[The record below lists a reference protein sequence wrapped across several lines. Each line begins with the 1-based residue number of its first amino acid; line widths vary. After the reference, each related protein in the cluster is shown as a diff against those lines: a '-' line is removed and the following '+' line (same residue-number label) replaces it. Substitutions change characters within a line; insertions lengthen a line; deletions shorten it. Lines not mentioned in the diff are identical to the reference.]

1 MARVG
6 REAKLAAEGSPIGF
20 RYVFMQNSAP
30 EPENEIE
37 RLMRSG
43 DLKGMK
49 SRLEK
54 MTTAELKALKS
65 RWDDK
70 KMTPEFQQGMD
81 ELAELAKTDRD
92 AVELLELEH
101 EAVRKAQ
108 QSIARQVSRREFG
121 AKIRR
126 LFGR

>member
-1 MARVG
+1 
-6 REAKLAAEGSPIGF
+6 
-20 RYVFMQNSAP
+20 MQNSVP
-30 EPENEIE
+30 EPVNEIE
-37 RLMRSG
+37 RLMQSG
-43 DLKGMK
+43 DLNGVK

-54 MTTAELKALKS
+54 MSVAELKALQS

-70 KMTPEFQQGMD
+70 ITTPGFQRGID

-92 AVELLELEH
+92 AAELLKLH
-101 EAVRKAQ
+101 QEAVREAQ
-108 QSIARQVSRREFG
+108 KSIARRESRREFG

>member
-1 MARVG
+1 
-6 REAKLAAEGSPIGF
+6 
-20 RYVFMQNSAP
+20 MQNSAP

-43 DLKGMK
+43 DLNGVK
-49 SRLEK
+49 SRMEK
-54 MTTAELKALKS
+54 MTIAELKALQS

-70 KMTPEFQQGMD
+70 ITTPEFRQGMD

-92 AVELLELEH
+92 AAELLKLEQ
-101 EAVRKAQ
+101 EAVRQAQ
-108 QSIARQVSRREFG
+108 QSIARGESRREFG